1 MGLQTRKL
9 PGVFLREF
17 QLGSR
22 GLGVGILLKLLRSI
36 APLGRIQRSLS
47 SYSLLLWKTKMRK
60 DTNLQKKVYYNI
72 NYQAAEQDKERS
84 DTKLSALTN
93 RKLNCSWP
101 VMSDRAGE
109 RSQSLGNL
117 VDY

>member
-60 DTNLQKKVYYNI
+60 DTNLQKKVYCNM
-72 NYQAAEQDKERS
+72 NY
-84 DTKLSALTN
+84 LSRRTGY
-93 RKLNCSWP
+93 RYRTICYQH
-101 VMSDRAGE
+101 
-109 RSQSLGNL
+109 SQIENSIVPSPSCPTGPAN
-117 VDY
+117 VRNP